1 MANHGVDV
9 GGRFVERQHLHIC
22 RMKGVEPG
30 VAMCHDPQAVHQ
42 QQENRVPKV
51 TIFRP
56 DGPQTYDDA
65 EVDSFDNGVINFSI
79 EVKTDKRTRQSF
91 RTNLPFLI
99 EHQE

>member
-1 MANHGVDV
+1 M
-9 GGRFVERQHLHIC
+9 
-22 RMKGVEPG
+22 
-30 VAMCHDPQAVHQ
+30 
-42 QQENRVPKV
+42 PKV